1 MRQVLMN
8 ARETLPERRPVSLNQ
23 IVHVLVDLQ
32 RFSLAA
38 EKIRVQFDLAPA
50 LPFVQGDPGHLQQV
64 LLNLMGNARQAL
76 EQREESGTIW
86 LRTKRIGERRGRL
99 EDAAERAGNPP
110 PPP

>member
-38 EKIRVQFDLAPA
+38 EKIRVEFDLAPA

-64 LLNLMGNARQAL
+64 LMNLMGNARQAL
-76 EQREESGTIW
+76 EQQAEGGTIR
-86 LRTKRIGERRGRL
+86 LRTNSIGERRRVPA
-99 EDAAERAGNPP
+99 DSANTPP
-110 PPP
+110 QPHDP